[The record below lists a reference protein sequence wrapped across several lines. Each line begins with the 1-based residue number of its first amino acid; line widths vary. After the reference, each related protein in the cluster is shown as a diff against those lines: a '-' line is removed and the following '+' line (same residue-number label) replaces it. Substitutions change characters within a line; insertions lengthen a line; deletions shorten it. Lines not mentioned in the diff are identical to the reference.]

1 MSKPKINEKRASTF
15 VPYNIFDKLKYL
27 AQKKG
32 LTVSGLLRMLIYEY
46 LDKQTEQNGKD

>member
-1 MSKPKINEKRASTF
+1 MSRPKINEKRASTF
-15 VPYNIFDKLKYL
+15 VPYNVFDKLKDL

-32 LTVSGLLRMLIYEY
+32 LTVSAVLRMLILEY